1 MWWALCVRWSW
12 VWARSSS
19 SPRRWSCWGTRNLK
33 DRARG
38 IAATLTATWGSSTSW
53 HCSGNGAAPEA
64 ATSTAAALGSRT
76 SWRSLVTGAL
86 ASPLPALALLVCSC
100 GTGSSDG
107 GVRAEAVRNV
117 GDATTSA
124 VDLHPA
130 YRFMMEAQLEA
141 LEDVFNQIS
150 ERHPERF
157 REVERGRV
165 LIENLEILL
174 NGTQPD
180 GCGPAGA

>member
-1 MWWALCVRWSW
+1 MTTTDQIPAAVR
-12 VWARSSS
+12 
-19 SPRRWSCWGTRNLK
+19 
-33 DRARG
+33 
-38 IAATLTATWGSSTSW
+38 
-53 HCSGNGAAPEA
+53 EA
-64 ATSTAAALGSRT
+64 FQRIPVVDEHPLLFIRPTNHLLG
-76 SWRSLVTGAL
+76 L
-86 ASPLPALALLVCSC
+86 
-100 GTGSSDG
+100 DG
-107 GVRAEAVRNV
+107 GVRAEAVRNA